1 MASKEGLLS
10 SIQPNMKLTKDFF
23 KRVYGYGVTDES
35 FPDKAIAALEAA
47 GCSKARVYYESWVNE
62 YEAAYQAE
70 IKPVAAWF
78 RRECEKQWEKR
89 RKEGESVEW
98 KKQYSANSAHNN
110 YLQQQR
116 EKLMELKEK
125 LQALS

>member
-10 SIQPNMKLTKDFF
+10 SIQPNVKLTKDFF
-23 KRVYGYGVTDES
+23 KRAYGYGVTDES

-47 GCSKARVYYESWVNE
+47 GCSKARLYYESWVNE

-89 RKEGESVEW
+89 RKEGEERRRQNIIQDLHQRSDRELL
-98 KKQYSANSAHNN
+98 SL
-110 YLQQQR
+110 LQT
-116 EKLMELKEK
+116 LN
-125 LQALS
+125 

>member
-35 FPDKAIAALEAA
+35 FPDKAIAALEDA

-62 YEAAYQAE
+62 YEAAYQAK

-89 RKEGESVEW
+89 RKEGEERRKQEQQMQGQKSRARQW
-98 KKQYSANSAHNN
+98 KELSQLLGFQSIKT
-110 YLQQQR
+110 
-116 EKLMELKEK
+116 EK
-125 LQALS
+125 